1 MGSHFINMKMLFY
14 IYIKMTAINTVGTMG
29 VIPGII
35 CLIFRKGGGGVWA
48 GLRNIS
54 CKALSVRLDEYSLVT
69 ILE

>member
-1 MGSHFINMKMLFY
+1 
-14 IYIKMTAINTVGTMG
+14 MTAINTVGAMG

-48 GLRNIS
+48 GFRNIS
-54 CKALSVRLDEYSLVT
+54 CNALSVRLDEYSLVT